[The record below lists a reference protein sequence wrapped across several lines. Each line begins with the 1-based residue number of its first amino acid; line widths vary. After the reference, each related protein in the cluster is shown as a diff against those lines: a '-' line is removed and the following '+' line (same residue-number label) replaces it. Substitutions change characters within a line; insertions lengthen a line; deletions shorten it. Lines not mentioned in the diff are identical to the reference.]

1 MVRSSD
7 ESTRAQL
14 SRAVAATCVESMELQ
29 ITGATKWPGNLQ
41 TAIVEVDVARVEQ
54 PESGDS
60 AVVLSLV
67 FELKWLGNV
76 YNGQ

>member
-1 MVRSSD
+1 MALKIAAASKLPGNWQTCID
-7 ESTRAQL
+7 EL
-14 SRAVAATCVESMELQ
+14 GVAA
-29 ITGATKWPGNLQ
+29 
-41 TAIVEVDVARVEQ
+41 VEQ

-67 FELKWLGNV
+67 IELTWLGNV